1 MLLRATPK
9 PIKCWQRRGK
19 KALATDLSKEDK
31 TPPSFYRVLG
41 KSGMIG
47 IQRLEDDQETP
58 QAFQS
63 ALHPIPC
70 LGLVRSWRK
79 DSNPTQP
86 TCYQPKRLQTIWT
99 NPKVKVSPFLS
110 LCELYHEECAYLLW
124 EVQCLRTARWFLLN
138 KGREIRSVQK
148 PIVYNTGTNVSSAGQ
163 SEESGAKPRG
173 ILGRQVK

>member
-1 MLLRATPK
+1 MHWLQIYP
-9 PIKCWQRRGK
+9 
-19 KALATDLSKEDK
+19 KEDK

-47 IQRLEDDQETP
+47 IERLEDDQETP

-86 TCYQPKRLQTIWT
+86 TCYQPKQLQSIWT

-110 LCELYHEECAYLLW
+110 LCELYHEECAYLFW
-124 EVQCLRTARWFLLN
+124 EVQCLKDSKVIFIKQRKRNPFCSKTHSLQHRDKCQQCRAIRRVWGKT
-138 KGREIRSVQK
+138 KGNSGQASEIMDTDCKSPKRHENAIIQ
-148 PIVYNTGTNVSSAGQ
+148 
-163 SEESGAKPRG
+163 
-173 ILGRQVK
+173 